1 MNTEHRHSDYV
12 WTWHCKF
19 GKPGEFETDKLWKV
33 TRAVIK
39 SMAPGFI
46 RLKHIL
52 KLSGKGIGLGSDD
65 GLKYRREDDMMNRV
79 LAVMAAICSKFPL
92 SVYDNEVM
100 RWYLNELNPKHR
112 PPHRLERNRIT
123 EVMIDLVMRE
133 MKQIVE
139 ERRGVLSHSFLSVNT
154 DFWTDT
160 HRKECFGAI
169 VADIIAEK
177 YLLDDGRELFMSKK
191 TAKRLGDQV
200 LGNVSSS
207 LF

>member
-1 MNTEHRHSDYV
+1 MSIEHRHSDYV

-46 RLKHIL
+46 HLKHIL

-139 ERRGVLSHSFLSVNT
+139 EQRGVLSHSFLSVNT

-177 YLLDDGRELFMSKK
+177 YLLDDGRELFMSKIK
-191 TAKRLGDQV
+191 
-200 LGNVSSS
+200 
-207 LF
+207 